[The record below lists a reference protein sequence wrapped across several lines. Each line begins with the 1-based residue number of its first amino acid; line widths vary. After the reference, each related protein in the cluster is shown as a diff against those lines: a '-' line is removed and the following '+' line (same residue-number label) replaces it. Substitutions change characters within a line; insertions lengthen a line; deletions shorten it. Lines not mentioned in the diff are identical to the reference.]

1 MSSRP
6 STLLTPAEYLE
17 IERRAER
24 KSEYFQGEMFLMA
37 GASYA
42 HVLIVDNLNYE
53 LKLRLKAG
61 PCRVHSSELRL
72 RVAPNGLYTYPDVMV
87 ICGGPQFADDRR
99 DTALNPVLIVEVL
112 SESTDAYDRDKKFDQ
127 YRTLPSLREY
137 LLVAQDAPRIEQWIR
152 QPDDNWLRAE
162 TRGRDANIQLA
173 SVDCVLPLAGIYDQ
187 IEWPPAE
194 KECVP
199 NPRHF

>member
-1 MSSRP
+1 MEAAMSSQRT
-6 STLLTPAEYLE
+6 TLLTPEEYLE

-24 KSEYFQGEMFLMA
+24 KSEYFQGEMFAMA

-42 HVLIVDNLNYE
+42 HVVIVGNLGRE
-53 LKLRLKAG
+53 LGNRLEAG
-61 PCRVHSSELRL
+61 PCSVSLSDLRL

-87 ICGGPQFADDRR
+87 ICGGPEFADDRT
-99 DTALNPVLIVEVL
+99 DTVVNPILIVEVL
-112 SESTDAYDRDKKFDQ
+112 SESTQAYDRGKKFEQ

-162 TRGRDANIQLA
+162 TSGRDASIQLV
-173 SVDCVLPLAGIYDQ
+173 SVDCLLPLTRIYNK
-187 IEWPPAE
+187 IEWPAE
-194 KECVP
+194 G
-199 NPRHF
+199 RQ

>member
-1 MSSRP
+1 MGTAMSSQRT
-6 STLLTPAEYLE
+6 TLLTPEEYLE

-24 KSEYFQGEMFLMA
+24 KSEYFKGEMFAMA

-42 HVLIVDNLNYE
+42 HVLIVDNLNHE

-61 PCRVHSSELRL
+61 TCRVHSSELRL
-72 RVAPNGLYTYPDVMV
+72 RVAPDGLYTYPDVMV
-87 ICGGPQFADDRR
+87 ICGDPQFADDRR
-99 DTALNPVLIVEVL
+99 DTVVNPVLIVEVL
-112 SESTDAYDRDKKFDQ
+112 SESTEAYDRGKKFEQ

-162 TRGRDANIQLA
+162 TSGRDASIQLA
-173 SVDCVLPLAGIYDQ
+173 SINCVLPLAGIYDQ

-194 KECVP
+194 KE
-199 NPRHF
+199 

>member
-1 MSSRP
+1 METAMSSQRT
-6 STLLTPAEYLE
+6 TLLTPEEYLE

-24 KSEYFQGEMFLMA
+24 KSEYFRGEMFLMA

-42 HVLIVDNLNYE
+42 HVVIVGNLFHE
-53 LKLRLKAG
+53 LRLRLKAG
-61 PCRVHSSELRL
+61 PCRVHSNDLRL

-87 ICGGPQFADDRR
+87 ICGGPEFADDRR
-99 DTALNPVLIVEVL
+99 DTVVNPFLIVEVL
-112 SESTDAYDRDKKFDQ
+112 SESTEAYDRGKKFDQ

-137 LLVAQDAPRIEQWIR
+137 LLVAQDAPHIEQWTR

-162 TRGRDANIQLA
+162 TSGRDANIQLA
-173 SVDCVLPLAGIYDQ
+173 SIDCVLPLAGTYDQ

-194 KECVP
+194 KA
-199 NPRHF
+199 

>member
-1 MSSRP
+1 MSSQP
-6 STLLTPAEYLE
+6 STFLTPEEYLE

-24 KSEYFQGEMFLMA
+24 KSEYFHGEMFAMA

-42 HVLIVDNLNYE
+42 HVVIVDNLNHE
-53 LKLRLKAG
+53 LKVRLKAG
-61 PCRVHSSELRL
+61 RSRVHSSELRL
-72 RVAPNGLYTYPDVMV
+72 RVAPIGLYTYPDVMV
-87 ICGGPQFADDRR
+87 ICGGPEFADDRR
-99 DTALNPVLIVEVL
+99 DTVVNPVLIIEVL
-112 SESTDAYDRDKKFDQ
+112 SESTEAYDRGKKFDQ

-162 TRGRDANIQLA
+162 TSGGDASIRLA
-173 SVDCVLPLAGIYDQ
+173 SIDCMLPLAGIYDQ

-194 KECVP
+194 RE
-199 NPRHF
+199 

>member
-1 MSSRP
+1 MSSQRT
-6 STLLTPAEYLE
+6 SLLTPEEYLE
-17 IERRAER
+17 IERKAER
-24 KSEYFQGEMFLMA
+24 KSEYFQGEMFAMA

-42 HVLIVDNLNYE
+42 HVLIVDNLNHE

-72 RVAPNGLYTYPDVMV
+72 RVAPNGLYTYPDLMV

-99 DTALNPVLIVEVL
+99 DTVVNPVLIVEVL
-112 SESTDAYDRDKKFDQ
+112 SESTEAYDRGQKFEQ

-152 QPDDNWLRAE
+152 QPDHNWLLAE
-162 TRGRDANIQLA
+162 ISGRDASIRLA
-173 SVDCVLPLAGIYDQ
+173 SIDCVLPLAEIYDQ
-187 IEWPPAE
+187 IDWPAE
-194 KECVP
+194 G
-199 NPRHF
+199 RA

>member
-1 MSSRP
+1 MGTAMSSQRT
-6 STLLTPAEYLE
+6 TLLTPEEYLE

-24 KSEYFQGEMFLMA
+24 KSEYFKGEMFAMA

-42 HVLIVDNLNYE
+42 HVLIVDNLTHE

-61 PCRVHSSELRL
+61 LCRVHSSELRL
-72 RVAPNGLYTYPDVMV
+72 RVAPDGLYTYPDVMV
-87 ICGGPQFADDRR
+87 ICGDPQFADDRR
-99 DTALNPVLIVEVL
+99 DTVVNPVLIVEVL
-112 SESTDAYDRDKKFDQ
+112 SESTEAYDRGKKFEQ

-162 TRGRDANIQLA
+162 TSGRDASIQLA
-173 SVDCVLPLAGIYDQ
+173 SINCVLPLAGIYDQ

-194 KECVP
+194 KE
-199 NPRHF
+199 